1 MKKFFVTVLVVS
13 ITLFGANVF
22 GSSVSATDN
31 YTPTELPTRH

>member
-22 GSSVSATDN
+22 GSSSAFEN